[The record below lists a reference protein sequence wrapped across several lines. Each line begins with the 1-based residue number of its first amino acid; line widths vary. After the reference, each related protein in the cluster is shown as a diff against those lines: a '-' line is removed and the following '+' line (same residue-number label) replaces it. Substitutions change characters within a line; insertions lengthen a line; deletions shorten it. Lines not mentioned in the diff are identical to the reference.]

1 MSLPTSQSI
10 FNSYID
16 ESQKEI
22 ESLKKNNEG
31 LQLAL
36 ANMQND
42 LENLENQLKE
52 SQEEKQ
58 FLLLETLQANAKKR
72 VPKIR
77 RSLIVTFLASL
88 IAIANPLLN
97 LGLTLEEVLTIILP
111 LMVYVVIE
119 GVYEVMVR

>member
-36 ANMQND
+36 SNMQND

-58 FLLLETLQANAKKR
+58 FLLLDTLQANSKIKS
-72 VPKIR
+72 PKIR
-77 RSLIVTFLASL
+77 RSLVITFLASL
-88 IAIANPLLN
+88 IALVNPILN
-97 LGLTLEEVLTIILP
+97 LGLSLEEVLVVILP
-111 LMVYVVIE
+111 LMVYIVIE
-119 GVYEVMVR
+119 GIYEVMVR

>member
-1 MSLPTSQSI
+1 MSLPTPQPI

-16 ESQKEI
+16 ESQQEI
-22 ESLKKNNEG
+22 ETLKKNNEG

-36 ANMQND
+36 SNMQND

-58 FLLLETLQANAKKR
+58 FLLLETLQANSKEKSPR
-72 VPKIR
+72 IR
-77 RSLIVTFLASL
+77 GSLLVSLIASL
-88 IAIANPLLN
+88 IAISNPLLN
-97 LGLTLEEVLTIILP
+97 LGLILEEVLIIILP

-119 GVYEVMVR
+119 GVYEVMIR

>member
-16 ESQKEI
+16 ESQQEI

-36 ANMQND
+36 SNMQND

-58 FLLLETLQANAKKR
+58 FLLLETLQSNSKKGA
-72 VPKIR
+72 PKIR
-77 RSLIVTFLASL
+77 RSLIVTFLASI
-88 IAIANPLLN
+88 IALANPLLN
-97 LGLTLEEVLTIILP
+97 LGLTLEEVLVIILP

-119 GVYEVMVR
+119 GVYEVVVR